1 MSHKWLLSLIVI
13 LSTFSM
19 KAKAT
24 DTTYQKQWK
33 EINQLYSDKKLPKSS
48 LAKVKTLYARAKK
61 DNNAPQLIKTL
72 LYQITLNEEIDDN
85 NNATA
90 IKLYTN
96 ELKTAKNETVKSL
109 INLLLANA
117 YKAAFDEN
125 RWQYKERTDTKDYK
139 AEDYKTW
146 TEKDF
151 RNKVFELTKEAL
163 SNPSNLKKITLRD
176 FDAVIIKGAEPQLR
190 PSLYDL
196 MLFEAIDLSETFVE
210 NEESENQLLL
220 ANYNTFIQSNLS
232 AISEN
237 TATIFILKLYQDALA
252 FHAKDKEQDALIDAD
267 INRVN
272 WIKQKF
278 NLDEEDYLAA
288 IKNIITYGKNNPA
301 ADEAHYLLANHHVQK
316 GENYDFKKTPEK
328 RFELVEAK
336 KIIDAR
342 LKEQTKKSSGGIHLK
357 KLNNQILNSLLNAKL
372 EKVNVPNLPFRM
384 LVEFKNVDTLY
395 YRIIKLKS
403 LNQINEEEP
412 EEKYWR
418 KLKKITP
425 IVKAQQKLPIVADYQ
440 NHSCEIKI
448 DALPIG
454 EYIILGSNSKDFND
468 TTNHLFSI
476 NFAVSNL
483 SCIHSGNDYFVL
495 NRETGLPIENAEIK
509 FFSKDNQSNKK
520 EKETQL
526 GLFKTDKNG
535 FVRISKLPF
544 KEGYT
549 RYYKTVSVG
558 EDVIRD
564 EDSYSS
570 YSNNKQSTINFEEA
584 NCSTTIFTDRAIYR
598 PGQTVFFKTLFT
610 TKDSVTGRSKL
621 FLPKKKVTVLLYDA
635 NYKKVDSVELSVNDF
650 GTASSSFKLPSTGL
664 TGQFHLQIE
673 KYNSHNK
680 YFNVEEYKRPTF
692 SIEFNKIKEAYCIN
706 DSIKV
711 IGLVKAYA
719 GNASNN
725 SVVKYTVKREAF
737 DKDDYYYRSYSSK
750 EKQISFGEIKTSDD
764 GSFEFSFKAE
774 ADNIAKQKTLDDEY
788 TFVVDVAVT
797 DINGETRNETV
808 SYNIGYKG
816 FDLVHSIPEKNELE
830 KFKQFTVSAESKF
843 GQKVV
848 ANIQLKITSLNAPQ
862 RLIRER
868 FWNEPDTF
876 IFSQKEY
883 WQHFPY
889 DEYQNETDPKT
900 WTKGN
905 IVFETTLNTAVTDT
919 VLLPQLP
926 QGNYVIEMVAKDK
939 NNNEIKNETFTEL
952 YSNTSNDFATPTFEW
967 NSFLEKNKLFQP
979 NDTATAILGSSC
991 KDVFV
996 IQQLQLKRGLEK
1008 QDDKIEKQYQFT
1020 QLNNEKK
1027 AWNYIVKEEDKGGFL
1042 MSYIFVKHN
1051 RVYSA
1056 SNSSYVPFA
1065 EKELQIQL
1073 ATYRNKTEPG
1083 SKETWSVK
1091 VKGLNNTKVEAELLS
1106 SMYDVSLDQYAR
1118 QDWMMNTF
1126 WPNHYEFIA
1135 NWKDDYSFRGINSQI
1150 NYINWYSD
1158 NIITHTKFIKK
1169 AYEYFINYDVDNINT
1184 NGVYSLGN
1192 VNRAYARKNLIAREM
1207 RTIVGEKFNRSE
1219 LMYEQRSGGK
1229 QFASLESNDFN
1240 FYRGNTFQKADAHY
1254 TYMLGFEADGVSDKM
1269 DKEPSNSKH
1278 QTPSIQ
1284 PRKNLQE
1291 TAFFFPAIYA
1301 DKEGN
1306 YTFSFIMPEAL
1317 TQWRWMNFAH
1327 TKDLATGYNEAIITT
1342 QKTLMVQPNLPR
1354 FLREGDNI
1362 ELVTKIAN
1370 LSEKE
1375 LTGQCTLEL
1384 IDATTGNVVDG
1395 WFQNGF
1401 ATQYFTASAQKNT
1414 VVKFPLQVP
1423 FNFNK
1428 PVTIR
1433 IVAKAADFSDGEE
1446 NTIPVLSNRMLV
1458 TENLPLYLK
1467 PGEKSKN
1474 FSFSKL
1480 INNTSESLQ
1489 HQALTV
1495 EYTANPIWNV
1505 VKSLPYLMEYP
1516 YECAEQTFNR
1526 LFGNVLAGYIVN
1538 QHPKIKEVF
1547 EIWLK
1552 DSTILSPSFG
1562 GIREALLQETPWVLD
1577 AENEAQQ
1584 QKNIALLYDVV
1595 KMSKSVQT
1603 TVEKLKQMQL
1613 SNGAFPWFKG
1623 GNASRYITNYI
1634 VTGIGKLKKLNA
1646 INNEE
1651 LDKIAASAIQYLDE
1665 QIQQDYA
1672 SLKKD
1677 KVDLN
1682 KQHIYS
1688 SAIDYLYMKSF
1699 YTESN
1704 KNSETY
1710 RFYYNQAKKY
1720 WNKQNSYYAALIG
1733 FVLLCNNEFGFVQ
1746 KNILPSILENTIEDT
1761 TTGTIKWKQQQTC
1774 FWYNAPFEHQSTM
1787 IAFLQEIYNQE
1798 KISNLP
1804 AIIDAAKTWLILNKQ
1819 TNNWQTTVATAEAC
1833 YALLS
1838 TGNNWVENNQQ
1849 VNIKLGGKIISSSSI
1864 TGYVKQR
1871 IDAENIQPKMGNVQ
1885 VAVSSNPPSGG
1896 KGASFGA
1903 VYWQYFEDLDKIT
1916 VSDTAA
1922 PLHLTKRIFK
1932 EITTAKGKELQLINE
1947 NDELKVGD
1955 KMIVRVELS
1964 ANRTMEYLHLKD
1976 MRASGSEPVNVL
1988 SGYKWQDGLGYYEA
2002 TKDASTNFF
2011 IDYLAKGTYVLEY
2024 PLYVSQAGVFS
2035 VGIASI
2041 QCMYAPEF
2049 TSHSEGIKIR
2059 VAE

>member
-1 MSHKWLLSLIVI
+1 MSYKWLLSLIVI

-33 EINQLYSDKKLPKSS
+33 EINQLYSDKKLPKSA
-48 LAKVKTLYARAKK
+48 LAKVKTLYAKAKK

-151 RNKVFELTKEAL
+151 RNKVIELTREAL
-163 SNPSNLKKITLRD
+163 SNPSNLQKITLSD

-196 MLFEAIDLSETFVE
+196 LLFDAIDILGTFTE

-237 TATIFILKLYQDALA
+237 TATIFILKLYQDVLA

-278 NLDEEDYLAA
+278 NFDEEDYLAA
-288 IKNIITYGKNNPA
+288 IKSIINYGKNNPV
-301 ADEAHYLLANHHVQK
+301 ADEAHYLLANLHFEK
-316 GENYDFKKTPEK
+316 GGNYDFKKTPEK

-336 KIIDAR
+336 KIIDTR

-357 KLNNQILNSLLNAKL
+357 NLNNQILNSSLNAQL
-372 EKVNVPNLPFRM
+372 EKVNVPHLPFRM

-403 LNQINEEEP
+403 LNQINEDEP

-425 IVKAQQKLPIVADYQ
+425 LVKAEQKLPIVTDYQ

-454 EYIILGSNSKDFND
+454 EYIILGSNSKEFND

-483 SCIHSGNDYFVL
+483 SCINSGNDYFVL
-495 NRETGLPIENAEIK
+495 NRETGQPIENAQIE
-509 FFSKDNQSNKK
+509 FVSKDNQSNKK

-570 YSNNKQSTINFEEA
+570 YRNNNQRKINFEEA
-584 NCSTTIFTDRAIYR
+584 HCSTIIFTDRGIYR

-621 FLPKKKVTVLLYDA
+621 FLPKKKVKVLLYDVD
-635 NYKKVDSVELSVNDF
+635 YQKVDSVELSVNDF
-650 GTASSSFKLPSTGL
+650 GTANSSFKLPTTGL
-664 TGQFHLQIE
+664 TGQFHLQVE
-673 KYNSHNK
+673 KYNSDRK

-692 SIEFNKIKEAYCIN
+692 SIEFNKIKEAYCLN

-711 IGLVKAYA
+711 SGLVKAYA

-725 SVVKYTVKREAF
+725 CVVKYTVKREAQY
-737 DKDDYYYRSYSSK
+737 KPIDYYRRFSNK
-750 EKQISFGEIKTSDD
+750 EKQISFGEIKTTDD

-774 ADNIAKQKTLDDEY
+774 PNNTTKQKTLDDEY
-788 TFVVDVAVT
+788 NFVVNVTVT
-797 DINGETRNETV
+797 DLNGETRNETV

-816 FDLVHSIPEKNELE
+816 FDLVHSIAEKNELE
-830 KFKQFTVSAESKF
+830 KFKQFTVSAKSKF
-843 GQKVV
+843 GQKV
-848 ANIQLKITSLNAPQ
+848 ATNIQLKITALHAPQ

-876 IFSQKEY
+876 VFSQEEY
-883 WQHFPY
+883 GQHFPY
-889 DEYQNETDPKT
+889 DEYKNETDLKT

-905 IVFETTLNTAVTDT
+905 IVFETAINTANTDT

-939 NNNEIKNETFTEL
+939 NNNEIKDETFTEL
-952 YSNTSNDFATPTFEW
+952 YSNTSNDFATPTFDW
-967 NSFLEKNKLFQP
+967 NSFLEKNKLYQP
-979 NDTATAILGSSC
+979 NDTATAVLGSSC

-996 IQQLQLKRGLEK
+996 IQQMQLKRGFEK
-1008 QDDKIEKQYQFT
+1008 GSKKNEKQYQFT

-1042 MSYIFVKHN
+1042 MNYIFVKHN

-1056 SNSSYVPFA
+1056 SNSFYVPFT
-1065 EKELQIQL
+1065 EKELQVQL

-1106 SMYDVSLDQYAR
+1106 SMYDVALDQFR
-1118 QDWMMNTF
+1118 KNEFESSTF
-1126 WPNHYEFIA
+1126 WLSAFNFDE
-1135 NWKDDYSFRGINSQI
+1135 NWN
-1150 NYINWYSD
+1150 
-1158 NIITHTKFIKK
+1158 
-1169 AYEYFINYDVDNINT
+1169 
-1184 NGVYSLGN
+1184 
-1192 VNRAYARKNLIAREM
+1192 
-1207 RTIVGEKFNRSE
+1207 KFNDFAEIGSE
-1219 LMYEQRSGGK
+1219 QNYLYDYNEGEDDKYSSIPKRVAPLWWLNPLRFGNIEKNQDQLELKKGWGGSYGVRGGFMHDMNPDIRYESVSYYNANAPRI
-1229 QFASLESNDFN
+1229 E
-1240 FYRGNTFQKADAHY
+1240 
-1254 TYMLGFEADGVSDKM
+1254 MLKFTPPKIVKDEEVNGDGVTDKM
-1269 DKEPSNSKH
+1269 DKEPSNSKP
-1278 QTPSIQ
+1278 QTPSIL

-1306 YTFSFIMPEAL
+1306 YTFSFTMPEAL

-1362 ELVTKIAN
+1362 ELVTKIGN

-1375 LTGQCTLEL
+1375 ITGQCTLEL

-1401 ATQYFTASAQKNT
+1401 ATQYFTAAAQKNT

-1458 TENLPLYLK
+1458 TETLPLYLK

-1480 INNTSESLQ
+1480 INNASETLQ

-1516 YECAEQTFNR
+1516 YECEEQTFNR

-1538 QHPKIKEVF
+1538 QHPKIKTVLNE
-1547 EIWLK
+1547 WLK
-1552 DSTILSPSFG
+1552 DTTINHLSTLQQN
-1562 GIREALLQETPWVLD
+1562 EALKQALLQETPWVLD

-1584 QKNIALLYDVV
+1584 QKNIALLYDVA
-1595 KMSKSVQT
+1595 KMSKSIQT

-1623 GNASRYITNYI
+1623 GNANRYITNYI

-1651 LDKIAASAIQYLDE
+1651 LDKIATSAIQYLDE

-1672 SLKKD
+1672 SLKKE

-1699 YTESN
+1699 YSESN
-1704 KNSETY
+1704 KNSEAY
-1710 RFYYNQAKKY
+1710 RFYYNQAKNY
-1720 WNKQNSYYAALIG
+1720 WQKQNVYYAALIG
-1733 FVLLCNNEFGFVQ
+1733 TVLHRNNERRFVNV
-1746 KNILPSILENTIEDT
+1746 NIVPSILENTIEDT

-1798 KISNLP
+1798 KTSNLP

-1838 TGNNWVENNQQ
+1838 SGNNWVENNQQ
-1849 VNIKLGGKIISSSSI
+1849 VNIKLGNKTIDSSSTS
-1864 TGYVKQR
+1864 GYLKQR
-1871 IDAENIQPKMGNVQ
+1871 IDAENIQSTMGNVQ
-1885 VAVSSNPPSGG
+1885 VVVSSNPPSGG

-1922 PLHLTKRIFK
+1922 PLHLVKKIFK
-1932 EITTAKGKELQLINE
+1932 EITTAKGKEIQLINE

-1955 KMIVRVELS
+1955 KIIVRLELS

-2011 IDYLAKGTYVLEY
+2011 IDYLPKGTYVMEY
-2024 PLYVSQAGVFS
+2024 SLYISQAGVFS
-2035 VGIASI
+2035 VGIANI

-2049 TSHSEGIKIR
+2049 TSHSEGIKVR
-2059 VAE
+2059 VIE